1 MIYDDPNALSGQ
13 YIAVEEYNNSTD
25 DPSTEGGIASDTLT
39 VHKGTYRIQAR
50 VIAPTP
56 DDSFYMNI
64 SAATTPK
71 INHASNWVMRNNI
84 EPGSNWHWDD
94 VKKSK
99 DQTAG
104 LVAPQ
109 LLIFTFQ

>member
-1 MIYDDPNALSGQ
+1 MIYDDPNASGGQ
-13 YIAVEEYNNSTD
+13 YVAVKAYNNGTD
-25 DPSTEGGIASDTLT
+25 CLFIEGDIASDTFK
-39 VHKGTYRIQAR
+39 VHKSACRIQAR
-50 VIAPTP
+50 VNTPTL

-71 INHASNWVMRNNI
+71 INHASNWVIRNNI